1 MSYIKVDLQDL
12 GSAIDRCRDLYYPDF
27 KTRTK
32 FVSFLL
38 RLGFHEALT
47 LASKQR
53 AIDCF
58 ASELESSPLS
68 PSSSGTA
75 E

>member
-1 MSYIKVDLQDL
+1 MSYIKVDLSEME
-12 GSAIDRCRDLYYPDF
+12 SAIDTARERFYPHF

-38 RLGFHEALT
+38 RLGFHEAIT
-47 LASKQR
+47 MASKQS
-53 AIDCF
+53 ALDVF
-58 ASELESSPLS
+58 AAELDTLS
-68 PSSSGTA
+68 PGRTRDTA